1 MIKAPLIIRKNCES
15 CMSMGRSIFYRE
27 YDDHK
32 NCTSSEDNDSNWEKS
47 PSEEDES

>member
-1 MIKAPLIIRKNCES
+1 
-15 CMSMGRSIFYRE
+15 MSMGRSIFYRE